1 MKKSRVS
8 QNGRGPKCRRGEKRS
23 AVPVTECA
31 VIRTQTSVNGGPATA
46 KPNGRLGRAKARSA
60 SRGNASALLPRG
72 TDLAIPNGS
81 CLLTESYVNP
91 PASKPPREQVPP
103 DACLCDFCTAKCC
116 RYFALP
122 FDKPTCWREFDQ
134 MRWFLLHERAA
145 VFVEKGAWYVLAYN
159 PCRHLRPDHRC
170 GIYETRPQIC
180 RDYSTKNCEYEDS
193 WVYDH
198 YWELPEQVEEY
209 AEAVLG
215 PRRGRS
221 FRSPRP
227 S

>member
-1 MKKSRVS
+1 MKT
-8 QNGRGPKCRRGEKRS
+8 
-23 AVPVTECA
+23 AVPNDKRESLSTD
-31 VIRTQTSVNGGPATA
+31 RHQATGQA
-46 KPNGRLGRAKARSA
+46 TPKPNGRPKGAELPLFPTPHCNGFQGPAGTVAAKP
-60 SRGNASALLPRG
+60 SRR
-72 TDLAIPNGS
+72 D
-81 CLLTESYVNP
+81 V
-91 PASKPPREQVPP
+91 PAGK
-103 DACLCDFCTAKCC
+103 CLCDYCSAKCC

-122 FDKPTCWREFDQ
+122 FDRPTTWKEFDQ

-145 VFVEKGAWYVLAYN
+145 VFVEKGDWYVLVYN
-159 PCRHLRPDHRC
+159 VCRHLQADNRC

-180 RDYSTKNCEYEDS
+180 RDYSTRNCEYEDS

-221 FRSPRP
+221 FRTPRP
-227 S
+227 AAPSRPSSRSTKG